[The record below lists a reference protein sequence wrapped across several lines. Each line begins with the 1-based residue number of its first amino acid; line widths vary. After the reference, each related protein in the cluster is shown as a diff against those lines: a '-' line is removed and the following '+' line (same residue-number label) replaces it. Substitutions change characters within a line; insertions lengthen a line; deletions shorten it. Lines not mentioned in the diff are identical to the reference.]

1 MSYHLSVK
9 KKNVLLTVW
18 LLLPITIVSLLMVWI
33 FYSLDKDRLMADA
46 VPIGA
51 GAGDTGNAN
60 ALGQWLAGRDPDEVA
75 TALEARRN
83 GQLFKPNNWPGGVTV
98 KISLLAF
105 GDHPQSTM
113 LVFVDD
119 QSLEVLA
126 QDMIAD
132 GKGYVTLDVSQVDV
146 RGFFFYATTSEPYLL
161 GNKVVDANGR
171 ALSSISF
178 EPQIP
183 DPNLQ
188 VSDPMVVEV
197 RMDSVYE
204 ESP

>member
-1 MSYHLSVK
+1 MK
-9 KKNVLLTVW
+9 KKNVYLTIW
-18 LLLPITIVSLLMVWI
+18 LSLPIVIVSSLIAWI

-75 TALEARRN
+75 AALEARRN
-83 GQLFKPNNWPGGVTV
+83 GHAINPSDWPGGVRV
-98 KISLLAF
+98 KIPTSAF
-105 GDHPQSTM
+105 GEDAQSTM

-126 QDMIAD
+126 QDMVSDDA
-132 GKGYVTLDVSQVDV
+132 GFVTLELSHADAQ
-146 RGFFFYATTSEPYLL
+146 GFFFYATTSEPMLL
-161 GNKVVDANGR
+161 GSKIVDADGR
-171 ALSSISF
+171 ALRPIEF

-183 DPNLQ
+183 DPSLQ
-188 VSDPMVVEV
+188 VSDPMTVEV
-197 RMDSVYE
+197 RIDSVYE
-204 ESP
+204 GSP